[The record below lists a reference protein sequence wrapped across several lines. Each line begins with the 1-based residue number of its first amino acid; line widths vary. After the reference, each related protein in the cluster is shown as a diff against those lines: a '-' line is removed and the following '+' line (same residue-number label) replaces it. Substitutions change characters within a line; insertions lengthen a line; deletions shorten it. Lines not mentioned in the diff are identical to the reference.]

1 MDQRSPSFT
10 VLCYFALLTAGSDPL
25 SVPGYS
31 CGLEN
36 ARAFD
41 MFRFDD
47 GSVSSII
54 ITNFHSPGDLN
65 HRS

>member
-1 MDQRSPSFT
+1 M
-10 VLCYFALLTAGSDPL
+10 LCYFALLTAGSDPL

-36 ARAFD
+36 ERTFD

-54 ITNFHSPGDLN
+54 ITNFTAQGT
-65 HRS
+65 

>member
-25 SVPGYS
+25 CAWLQLWFGN
-31 CGLEN
+31 E
-36 ARAFD
+36 RTFD

-47 GSVSSII
+47 GSVSSLI
-54 ITNFHSPGDLN
+54 ITDFTAQGT
-65 HRS
+65 